1 MASGNGTNTPT
12 PPPPT
17 PTPTPLGI
25 RTEQKANAKAAATV
39 AAAKVERLEGRCHS
53 VIAELQQL
61 LSEFRVLLEDKSESR
76 FDNAERLLAV
86 GGDIESKQ
94 EAIKECEAELEQLR
108 EEAQRLALLAKQAE
122 IEELEAAHDVLSTDL
137 ISSELA
143 NGVVDMGK
151 IQCLRA
157 VAQNRKRLRDELAQ
171 LYSEIEA
178 KRPRAT

>member
-1 MASGNGTNTPT
+1 
-12 PPPPT
+12 
-17 PTPTPLGI
+17 LGI

-39 AAAKVERLEGRCHS
+39 AAAKVETLEGRCHS
-53 VIAELQQL
+53 VIAEQQQL
-61 LSEFRVLLEDKSESR
+61 VSEFRVLLDDKSESR

-86 GGDIESKQ
+86 GGNIESKQ

-137 ISSELA
+137 RSSELA

-151 IQCLRA
+151 IQCLTA